1 MFGIFIF
8 VEMRVAIEPYN
19 PEWPL
24 KFSEIHDQLR
34 DVLKDVNIISIEH
47 VGSTSIPSLM
57 AKPVLDIDI
66 IIQASSL
73 EAGRNALKIAKYT
86 DCGEMNVPG
95 RFAFRQPGYGRF
107 DAAHGKGKDGE
118 LRYNTYLMIEGCA
131 ALRNHLDTKRVLM
144 EDQELREEYERVKCK
159 LKEIEFE
166 NIGQYAFGKTEI
178 LCKILR
184 TAGWSEKDLEPVIR
198 ANS

>member
-1 MFGIFIF
+1 
-8 VEMRVAIEPYN
+8 MRVEIEPYN
-19 PEWPL
+19 PSWPL
-24 KFSEIHDQLR
+24 KFHEIKDQLLSILN
-34 DVLKDVNIISIEH
+34 DVPIISIEH

-66 IIQASSL
+66 IIHPSSL
-73 EAGRNALKIAKYT
+73 SSARSTLTNADFT

-107 DAAHGKGKDGE
+107 DAAHGAGKNGE
-118 LRYNTYLMIEGCA
+118 LRYNTYLMIEGCV
-131 ALRNHLDTKRVLM
+131 ALRNHLDIKRVLM
-144 EDQELREEYERVKCK
+144 GDRELREEYARVKNELQK
-159 LKEIEFE
+159 MEFE

-184 TAGWSEKDLEPVIR
+184 KAGWSEEDLEPVIK